1 MSSNDCGFLAYGTLG
16 SCLLLSMPLLP
27 RPKHGSA
34 DNQYLLMMHRLHFV
48 CRRIVV
54 EDVQLPPSF
63 AEEHKPPKGA
73 VARRMVFLSNQG
85 LVQSEALM
93 APLISRHTTASC
105 SLA

>member
-1 MSSNDCGFLAYGTLG
+1 MLRRA
-16 SCLLLSMPLLP
+16 PLL
-27 RPKHGSA
+27 
-34 DNQYLLMMHRLHFV
+34 
-48 CRRIVV
+48 RRIVV

-93 APLISRHTTASC
+93 APSSSRHATVCC
-105 SLA
+105 SLACMRMGMVCRVLN